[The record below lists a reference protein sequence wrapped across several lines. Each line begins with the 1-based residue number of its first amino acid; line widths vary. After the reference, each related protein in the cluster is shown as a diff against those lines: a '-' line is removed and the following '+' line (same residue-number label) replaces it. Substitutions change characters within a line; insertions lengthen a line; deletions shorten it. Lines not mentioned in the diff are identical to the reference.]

1 MIGTSVP
8 HFDSC
13 CGSSNC
19 YQRDKSWSANID
31 MTKIPTWHAYHTDC
45 HAIGGAAG
53 QFAVIRHF
61 DCREGT
67 EYKQVGLLS
76 AMSATG
82 AACLALIYIYRASTS
97 SPVSLEIACD

>member
-1 MIGTSVP
+1 
-8 HFDSC
+8 
-13 CGSSNC
+13 
-19 YQRDKSWSANID
+19 
-31 MTKIPTWHAYHTDC
+31 MTKNSYVAYYHTDC

-97 SPVSLEIACD
+97 FAVSLEIVCD